1 LSLGCYANKNL
12 NKTAHNL
19 VFITKLRIHDFRNI
33 INKEYCFNK
42 NINIFYGKNG
52 AGKTSILEAIQ
63 FLSSGKSFRKGNFRS
78 LINNK
83 ADSLTVLLDFRNQQT
98 QTTLS
103 VNKDKKGKWKAKRNG
118 NNILSQS
125 EISQLFPVV
134 AIDPDV
140 YQLVDFGPLYRRNFL
155 DWLVFHVEHD
165 YLLLW
170 KKVTKCSKQLN
181 SLYKRKAALDE
192 INLWEKIYIEFSEQ
206 LNNIRLKYFNEIKP
220 RIQKLSLYM
229 QEEIKDLSI
238 NYKQG
243 WSEEFTLAQQLKV
256 DREKNLLYGQ
266 LQHGPHKMDIK
277 INTGNIKA
285 SQTLSRGQK
294 KVLSITFYMAYID
307 LLISCSISP
316 ILCLDDF
323 DAELDTEKLFKASD
337 FFKNKE
343 TQIFITSVHQN
354 KIQKAFP
361 QAQMF
366 HVEH

>member
-1 LSLGCYANKNL
+1 M
-12 NKTAHNL
+12 
-19 VFITKLRIHDFRNI
+19 FITKLRIHDFRNI
-33 INKEYCFNK
+33 KNKEYCFNK

-52 AGKTSILEAIQ
+52 VGKTSILEAIQ

-78 LINNK
+78 LINNE
-83 ADSLTVLLDFRNQQT
+83 ADSLTVLLDFHNQEK

-103 VNKDKKGKWKAKRNG
+103 VSKDKKGKWQAKRNG
-118 NNILSQS
+118 NKILSQA

-155 DWLVFHVEHD
+155 DWLVFHVEHE

-170 KKVTKCSKQLN
+170 KKVNKCGKQLN
-181 SLYKRKAALDE
+181 SLYKNKASLTE
-192 INLWEKIYIEFSEQ
+192 INLWEKTYIGFSEQ
-206 LNNIRLKYFNEIKP
+206 LNNTRIKYFNKIKP
-220 RIQKLSLYM
+220 RIQNLSLYM
-229 QEEIKDLSI
+229 QQEIKNLSI

-243 WSEEFTLAQQLKV
+243 WSEELSLAEQLKS

-277 INTGNIKA
+277 INTGSIQA

-307 LLISCSISP
+307 LLNSCSISP

-323 DAELDTEKLFKASD
+323 DAELDNEKLLKASD
-337 FFKNKE
+337 FFKDRE

-361 QAQMF
+361 KAQMF
-366 HVEH
+366 HVEHC